1 MSQSEKQQVAVETT
15 LNLLPVVIIDSINFV
30 YFISMRNL
38 SRESVPDV
46 MDRSALTFFKLTLIS
61 KAINRWLC

>member
-1 MSQSEKQQVAVETT
+1 MSQSVKQQVAVETT

-46 MDRSALTFFKLTLIS
+46 MDRSALTFL
-61 KAINRWLC
+61 N

>member
-1 MSQSEKQQVAVETT
+1 MSQSVKQQVAVETT

-46 MDRSALTFFKLTLIS
+46 MDRLALTFFKLTLIS